1 MATTSNIVLPT
12 ATEKETPTWISHV
25 LIPLTQNIVG
35 GLACATL
42 TTIATYAVAASQSR
56 ALDAETT
63 ALWNGLVG
71 AVVAA
76 TMTVIRF
83 FGDDI
88 GLIQIA
94 YRAGAASRDDEVN
107 DLRLEMEEAQR
118 LIDQLNGVTISSGA
132 RDELIDRCQR
142 SREHALELVRRRL
155 AGEEYRRKQLNDS
168 KAMNQHD
175 WNRAYALLCKAG
187 VIDRDTKRMSAR
199 TVHEAQR
206 LIDPVYENGLQLA
219 KRGGRPAWLV
229 A

>member
-1 MATTSNIVLPT
+1 MATTNMQLPT
-12 ATEKETPTWISHV
+12 TTEKPETPTWVSHV

-35 GLACATL
+35 GLACTTL
-42 TTIATYAVAASQSR
+42 TTIATYAVAASQAR
-56 ALDAETT
+56 PLDAETV

-76 TMTVIRF
+76 SMTVIRF

-88 GLIQIA
+88 GLLQIA

-107 DLRLEMEEAQR
+107 ALQLEMEEAQR

-155 AGEEYRRKQLNDS
+155 AGEEYRRKQLNAS

-175 WNRAYALLCKAG
+175 WNRAYALLCQAG
-187 VIDRDTKRMSAR
+187 VIDRDTKKMGAR

-219 KRGGRPAWLV
+219 KRGGRPAWLM